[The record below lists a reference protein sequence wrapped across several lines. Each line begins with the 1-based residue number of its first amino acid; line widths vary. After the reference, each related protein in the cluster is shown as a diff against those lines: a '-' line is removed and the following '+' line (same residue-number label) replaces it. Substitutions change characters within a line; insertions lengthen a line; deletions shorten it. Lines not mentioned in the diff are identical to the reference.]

1 MAQQKT
7 AALNFGHPPKT
18 IEFWQRLVREALSLS
33 APTPFYIFS
42 ALPIAERISELDEA
56 LTAAGFQSAIG
67 NRQSKIS
74 FRHWLSCKT
83 QPVAP
88 LLRWW
93 REQGRP
99 IEVVSEFELRAA
111 LAEGFAPENILVNGP
126 AKHSWLPKFGAPV
139 GVQALACPGNTLK
152 RELQRGAPLRNLSIN
167 FDSPAELAALLP
179 FAKKL
184 NWRCGVRINTSE
196 EFDPESP
203 QFPTQF
209 GFTPDEAVA
218 ALKKLL
224 RAKARV
230 ETVSFHLRT
239 NLSSAHIY
247 QRAIAEVVEVC
258 RAAKF
263 SPLHL
268 DIGGGLPVRHVLTR
282 GGKVF
287 DGEFG
292 LRAFA
297 KMLRQSVKLFPD
309 LREVWLENGRFVSA
323 SSGVLVVKILDVKE
337 RRGKAESEKRESGKQ
352 SLRQLICDGGR
363 TLNAL
368 TSMWEQ
374 HRILTVPERKGAEV
388 LTAVCGPTCMAFDQL
403 ARIPLPRSLRAGDH
417 LVWLEAGAY
426 HIPWETRFSHGHAA
440 VLWHDEK
447 GIQTVREKQSFE
459 HWWRPWV

>member
-1 MAQQKT
+1 ML
-7 AALNFGHPPKT
+7 LNFRHPPEA
-18 IEFWQRLVREALSLS
+18 IQFWKRLARETLSVPT
-33 APTPFYIFS
+33 PTPFYICS
-42 ALPIAERISELDEA
+42 ALPIAERISELNQA
-56 LTAAGFQSAIG
+56 LATAGFQSTISNPPPFHFSAASRQPAFAPLRRDKSAILC
-67 NRQSKIS
+67 
-74 FRHWLSCKT
+74 RHWLSCKT

-93 REQGRP
+93 RDQGRP

-111 LAEGFAPENILVNGP
+111 LAEGFTTQDILLNGP
-126 AKHSWLPKFGAPV
+126 AKHHWLPSLSGAPV
-139 GVQALACPGNTLK
+139 SGPARLK
-152 RELQRGAPLRNLSIN
+152 KGPQRAGSETGAPLHGLSIN
-167 FDSPAELAALLP
+167 FDSTAELAALLP
-179 FAKKL
+179 LAKKM
-184 NWRCGVRINTSE
+184 NWRCGVRINTRE
-196 EFDPESP
+196 EFDPENP

-239 NLSSAHIY
+239 NIPSAQIY
-247 QRAIAEVVEVC
+247 QRAIAEVAEIC

-263 SPLHL
+263 SPAHL

-297 KMLRQSVKLFPD
+297 EMLRLSAKQFPG
-309 LREVWLENGRFVSA
+309 LREIWLENGRFISA
-323 SSGVLVVKILDVKE
+323 SAGVLVVKILDIKE
-337 RRGKAESEKRESGKQ
+337 RHG
-352 SLRQLICDGGR
+352 LRQLICDGGR

-368 TSMWEQ
+368 TSIWEQ
-374 HRILTVPERKGAEV
+374 HKILSLPERAGAEV
-388 LTAVCGPTCMAFDQL
+388 LTAVHGPTCMAFDQL

-440 VLWHDEK
+440 VLWHDEH
-447 GIQTVREKQSFE
+447 GL
-459 HWWRPWV
+459 RPARARQIFGDFWGQ

>member
-1 MAQQKT
+1 MSSVSKRPAT
-7 AALNFGHPPKT
+7 LNFGHPP
-18 IEFWQRLVREALSLS
+18 EAVDFWKRLAREALSLFT
-33 APTPFYIFS
+33 PTPFYIFS
-42 ALPIAERISELDEA
+42 ALPVAEKIAELDQA
-56 LTAAGFQSAIG
+56 LAGAGLQSAPG
-67 NRQSKIS
+67 SHQSKVHC
-74 FRHWLSCKT
+74 RHWLSCKT

-111 LAEGFAPENILVNGP
+111 LAEGFAPQDILVNGP
-126 AKHSWLPKFGAPV
+126 AKHHWLPDIGAPST
-139 GVQALACPGNTLK
+139 ASARLK
-152 RELQRGAPLRNLSIN
+152 SQRQRAGSETGAPILRELSVN
-167 FDSPAELAALLP
+167 FDSPAEFAALLP
-179 FAKKL
+179 LAKKL

-196 EFDPESP
+196 EFDPENP

-209 GFTPDEAVA
+209 GFAPDEAVS
-218 ALKKLL
+218 ALRKLL

-239 NLSSAHIY
+239 NVSSAQIY
-247 QRAIAEVVEVC
+247 QRAVAEVAEVC

-263 SPLHL
+263 SPQFL
-268 DIGGGLPVRHVLTR
+268 DVGGGLPARHVLTR

-287 DGEFG
+287 DGEFS

-297 KMLRQSVKLFPD
+297 EMLRQSSKQFPN
-309 LREVWLENGRFVSA
+309 LREIWLENGRFVSA
-323 SSGVLVVKILDVKE
+323 GSGALVMKILDVKE
-337 RRGKAESEKRESGKQ
+337 QRG
-352 SLRQLICDGGR
+352 LRQLICDGGR

-368 TSMWEQ
+368 TSLWEQ
-374 HRILTVPERKGAEV
+374 HRILTLPERTGAET
-388 LTAVCGPTCMAFDQL
+388 LTVVHGPTCMAFDQL

-440 VLWHDEK
+440 VWWHDEQ
-447 GIQTVREKQSFE
+447 GLRPARERQSFE
-459 HWWRPWV
+459 DFWGQWR